1 MRKPRRITEHRIW
14 ATAAIVL
21 TPKQL
26 EAFTLHHQHDLSLND
41 IAHHLGIS
49 RQAATERVRKAEQ
62 RIAQHL
68 PTRKA
73 AA

>member
-1 MRKPRRITEHRIW
+1 MKPARITEHRIW
-14 ATAAIVL
+14 ATANQIL
-21 TPKQL
+21 TRKQL
-26 EAFTLHHQHDLSLND
+26 EAFTLRHQHQLSLAD

-49 RQAATERVRKAEQ
+49 RQAATERLRKAEQ

-73 AA
+73 A